1 MTDLLF
7 ENYNKRSVAIRGNK
21 DKYQNAMKNIGAK
34 WEPRMKNGPGWIL
47 PKENEP
53 DLQRLIES
61 FQKLSKLEELTSN
74 SKSRKEQNKYRRENS
89 ESEADSSSESEN
101 ESESREERSDSDSDS
116 EDIPPIIEKLLE
128 RERQIEDRK
137 KAQEN
142 SKFRE
147 TKRYREHSRSSMQS
161 NRSEESRKQSRQTND
176 PIDFYRSFNQKPA
189 SFREK
194 QNPPVEKDEEYSSSN
209 DSRSGSS
216 SDNFPSPRTPVK
228 RNTNH
233 RTSDYESIAA
243 KLDAMEKRMKEMER
257 ENRYRR

>member
-1 MTDLLF
+1 MTDLLC

-21 DKYQNAMKNIGAK
+21 DKYQNAMENIGAK

-74 SKSRKEQNKYRRENS
+74 SKSRRQQNKYRREDS
-89 ESEADSSSESEN
+89 ESEGDSSSESG
-101 ESESREERSDSDSDS
+101 EERSDSDS

-137 KAQEN
+137 KVQEN

-147 TKRYREHSRSSMQS
+147 TKRYRDHSRSSMQT

-233 RTSDYESIAA
+233 RTSDYESLAV
-243 KLDAMEKRMKEMER
+243 KLDAMEKRMKQMER